1 VTRKHSFSR
10 IALALVVVG
19 GCQAQVS
26 GLLGKKS
33 LGGGS
38 TTSSSGGGGE
48 PASAGS
54 GGAGPSGGNQAA
66 PQSDSASV
74 ATTGEGGRP
83 SWCDVDGA
91 AKELNPG
98 GVQYTLQAT
107 DARDIVFDL
116 AEHFCAERP
125 TMEKRAELEALH
137 ARISKQLMMND
148 ADWKDAVAW
157 ALEPQVKRNAPSL
170 RVEEKR
176 GIADLDPIEQYALL
190 SSERDPS
197 YYADALG
204 DRLSATGRMGYVE
217 WCLSTDRVG
226 AWAVCHD
233 DVLALDASKISA
245 EIRAS
250 SKRSAYERTT
260 ARLAMDRV
268 RQRAAARIAEV
279 KKRIDAD
286 AAYGKLFETASATRK
301 AWGAK
306 VGADVA
312 TLALAM
318 DDARLKKSRKAFEN
332 CATDTW
338 AAFSRA
344 VAKFSAAQFA
354 ELGDSPERRLFES
367 AAGIVLNDTDV
378 YLAANAM
385 IICIDGTDGKP
396 DLLARTVSEKMQ
408 FRAGL
413 RGPRTAA
420 QDAIVAA
427 NIKLDDRDARIEFPD
442 IDRPWLPRS
451 SGYNGGG
458 RGIVAD
464 VKTSGDDVVISFKK
478 DMKTGKECVAWKSG
492 RRIDHIDQYG
502 RVWYEEHC
510 TKYKTVHWDA
520 ASAPVTVSARY
531 ATGVKPG
538 VYVDVIE
545 NLVTFVRPKEDGAL
559 TAVLGVAVK

>member
-1 VTRKHSFSR
+1 
-10 IALALVVVG
+10 
-19 GCQAQVS
+19 VS

-38 TTSSSGGGGE
+38 TTSSGGGGGGGD
-48 PASAGS
+48 ASSSDGS
-54 GGAGPSGGNQAA
+54 A
-66 PQSDSASV
+66 PVSEGASV

-83 SWCDVDGA
+83 SWCDVQGA
-91 AKELNPG
+91 QELNPG

-116 AEHFCAERP
+116 AEHFCSERP
-125 TMEKRAELEALH
+125 TMEKRGELEALH
-137 ARISKQLMMND
+137 ARISKQLMMNE

-170 RVEEKR
+170 RVEDKR

-197 YYADALG
+197 YFADALG

-217 WCLSTDRVG
+217 WCLSTDRIG

-233 DVLALDASKISA
+233 DVLALDPSKISA
-245 EIRAS
+245 EIRAA
-250 SKRSAYERTT
+250 SKRSPYERTT

-279 KKRIDAD
+279 TKRTDAD
-286 AAYGKLFETASATRK
+286 AAYGKLFEKASATRK
-301 AWGAK
+301 AWDAK
-306 VGADVA
+306 PDAV

-318 DDARLKKSRKAFEN
+318 DDARQKKSRKAFEN
-332 CATDTW
+332 CASDTW

-344 VAKFSAAQFA
+344 VAKFPAAQFG
-354 ELGDSPERRLFES
+354 ELGDSPERRFFES
-367 AAGIVLNDTDV
+367 AAGVILNDTDV

-385 IICIDGTDGKP
+385 IICIDGTDEKP
-396 DLLARTVSEKMQ
+396 DLLVRTVSEKMQ

-420 QDAIVAA
+420 HEAIVAA
-427 NIKLDDRDARIEFPD
+427 QIELDDRDARIEYPD

-451 SGYNGGG
+451 SGYSGGG

-464 VKTSGDDVVISFKK
+464 VKTSGNDVVISFKK
-478 DMKTGKECVAWKSG
+478 DMKTGKECVAWKQG

-520 ASAPVTVSARY
+520 ASPPVTVSARY

-545 NLVTFVRPKEDGAL
+545 NLVTFVRPKEDGPL
-559 TAVLGVAVK
+559 TAVLGIAVK